1 MKVSPMGF
9 LFGVGCGMFILFI
22 YNTLPQVAVQNDS
35 TTNHLKPQV
44 AVQNDGTTNHLK
56 HRKSNWTLHAER
68 NMNGPL
74 KNLRQQGQVLLPEKG
89 VIEKMTVSEASKTYH
104 SYLDNVDMLCKRKLR
119 MGKLGDGGW
128 EICDDP
134 EYRPVKPCIV
144 YSFGINDDFSF
155 DDETAKNYE
164 CDVFSFDPSMKQK
177 SYQRSPRVRF
187 LSLGI
192 DGKDSKRGSW
202 DLHTLTSFKKML
214 NHTGRF
220 IDVLKMDVE
229 MAEWPALANMISSG
243 ELSKVRQ
250 FLVEYHGPTDLK
262 NDCRDKLNIL
272 KDIYDKGFRKFYVHK
287 NHHCG
292 FNHQLF
298 PVTRTG
304 CYEIH
309 YVNINIQ

>member
-1 MKVSPMGF
+1 MKLKIAPIGF
-9 LFGVGCGMFILFI
+9 MFGFGCGALFLI
-22 YNTLPQVAVQNDS
+22 ITQYRVTEQKAHLDAS
-35 TTNHLKPQV
+35 TRTQLKY
-44 AVQNDGTTNHLK
+44 
-56 HRKSNWTLHAER
+56 RKSNWALHSEE
-68 NMNGPL
+68 NMDGPL
-74 KNLRQQGQVLLPEKG
+74 KDLRQQGQVRLPKKD
-89 VIEKMTVSEASKTYH
+89 VIEKMSISEAFKTYH

-128 EICDDP
+128 EICDDA

-144 YSFGINDDFSF
+144 YSFGINNDFSF

-192 DGKDSKRGSW
+192 DGKDYKKGPW
-202 DLHTLTSFKKML
+202 NLHSLTSFKKML

-229 MAEWPALANMISSG
+229 HSEWPALPNMISSG

-250 FLVEYHGPTDLK
+250 FLVEYHGKCDTK
-262 NDCRDKLNIL
+262 NDCRNKLKIL

-287 NHHCG
+287 NHQCG
-292 FNHQLF
+292 FKNNLF
-298 PVTRTG
+298 PVIRTG

>member
-1 MKVSPMGF
+1 MKLKIAPIGF
-9 LFGVGCGMFILFI
+9 MVGFGCGALFLI
-22 YNTLPQVAVQNDS
+22 ITQYRVTEQKAHLDAS
-35 TTNHLKPQV
+35 TTTQLKY
-44 AVQNDGTTNHLK
+44 
-56 HRKSNWTLHAER
+56 RKSNWALHLEE
-68 NMNGPL
+68 NMDGPL
-74 KNLRQQGQVLLPEKG
+74 KDLRQQGQVRLPEKD
-89 VIEKMTVSEASKTYH
+89 VIEKMSISEAFKTYH

-128 EICDDP
+128 EICDDA

-144 YSFGINDDFSF
+144 YSFGINNDFSF
-155 DDETAKNYE
+155 DDETAQNYE

-192 DGKDSKRGSW
+192 DGKDYKKGSW
-202 DLHTLTSFKKML
+202 DLHSLTSFKKML

-229 MAEWPALANMISSG
+229 GSEWPALPNMISSG
-243 ELSKVRQ
+243 ELSKVQQ
-250 FLVEYHGPTDLK
+250 FLVEYHGHCDTK
-262 NDCRDKLNIL
+262 NDCLNKLNIL

-287 NHHCG
+287 NHRCG
-292 FNHQLF
+292 FKNNLF
-298 PVTRTG
+298 PVIRTG